1 MDFELEAN
9 YTKITLIPN
18 LRTAFS
24 IQFPSC

>member
-18 LRTAFS
+18 LTTAFS
-24 IQFPSC
+24 IQFLSR